1 MASIPIESAQKDGV
15 VVGLKHVSGVQP
27 RLEIDDLMVNH
38 PDVFN
43 LFILALQQIMQDES
57 DGVQNKMNYF
67 EVAGI
72 HGFPRK
78 NWDGVQVP
86 GSRQKG
92 SYCTHSSF
100 LFPTWHRPYLAL
112 FEQTL
117 YSAVQDIAAKFSD
130 EKYHAAAKQFRLPYW
145 DWIKPRQERTTEFP
159 GQGQGGNDTV
169 SFPYS
174 FDMPLACQ
182 KEQLRVYQPGDETN
196 LVSIAN
202 PLLTYHF
209 PKKNSV
215 TTADWKLLDDQD
227 DEDENLH
234 RQRTVRDPPSGKP
247 DSDGF
252 QSVNNALNMMRESSV
267 ELALSLMA
275 SPSYDKYVN
284 FAAGAVQDEQ
294 GADVPSGSLEDLHN
308 TYHGLLGG
316 QGHMGRVP
324 VAAFDPIFWLHHA
337 NVDRLLSVWQ
347 AIHKDSENS
356 FLPAGDEAGLG
367 EDAKLWPFRK
377 TSSNTDMWTSKLSK
391 ETETFGYSFADVL
404 STKEETL
411 NHWNESYRWSL
422 QSNNMT
428 KPPTWMEPIK
438 DVEKAQA
445 LSSDGDSPLKASKL
459 QKRAAVPH
467 TEAQAVLMALP
478 DEHVPQ
484 VQKLLKPESGDD
496 KPVVQWYAD
505 AQVQRNA
512 LNGAFT
518 IFFFL
523 ATPSAMATADA
534 DPQHYSTAPTM
545 AGLTKIFT
553 APKESC
559 ANCEADA
566 EDSAIVTGTSPITPM
581 LRDYIR
587 KQELAG
593 LAPEQ
598 VVPFLKE
605 RLYWRVLSVNGVRYE
620 PDQVA
625 GLKVEVSAT
634 MSVVRPGGGLA
645 SWEPHVFPEVVEGRT
660 GGDPV
665 AQ

>member
-1 MASIPIESAQKDGV
+1 MASTSIESAQKDGV
-15 VVGLKHVSGVQP
+15 VVGLKDVSGVQP

-57 DGVQNKMNYF
+57 TGVQNKMNYF

-78 NWDGVQVP
+78 NWDG
-86 GSRQKG
+86 
-92 SYCTHSSF
+92 
-100 LFPTWHRPYLAL
+100 
-112 FEQTL
+112 
-117 YSAVQDIAAKFSD
+117 VQDIAAKFSD

-182 KEQLRVYQPGDETN
+182 KEQLRVYQPGDETK

-209 PKKNSV
+209 PKKNS
-215 TTADWKLLDDQD
+215 
-227 DEDENLH
+227 ENLY
-234 RQRTVRDPPSGKP
+234 RQRTVRDPPPGKP
-247 DSDGF
+247 NTDGF
-252 QSVNNALNMMRESSV
+252 QSVNNSLNMMRESSV

-275 SPSYDKYVN
+275 SPSYDKYLN
-284 FAAGAVQDEQ
+284 FASGAAQDEQ
-294 GADVPSGSLEDLHN
+294 GAEVPSGSLEDLHN

-337 NVDRLLSVWQ
+337 NVDRLLSIWQ
-347 AIHKDSENS
+347 AIHKDLENS

-377 TSSNTDMWTSKLSK
+377 TPSNTDMWTSKLSK
-391 ETETFGYSFADVL
+391 ETETFGYSLADVL

-422 QSNNMT
+422 QSNNTT
-428 KPPTWMEPIK
+428 KPPTWMVPIK
-438 DVEKAQA
+438 DMEKAQA
-445 LSSDGDSPLKASKL
+445 LSSDGDSPAKASKL

-467 TEAQAVLMALP
+467 AEAQTVLMALP

-505 AQVQRNA
+505 TQVQRNA

-523 ATPSAMATADA
+523 ATPSAMSTADA

-553 APKESC
+553 APKEIC
-559 ANCEADA
+559 ANCEESA

-587 KQELAG
+587 KGELAG

-605 RLYWRVLSVNGVRYE
+605 RLYWRVLSVNGVRFE
-620 PDQVA
+620 PAQVA
-625 GLKVEVSAT
+625 GLEVEVSAT
-634 MSVVRPGGGLA
+634 MAVVRPDGGLA